1 MKPKEVMGQIYL
13 SGQVMLPLDKAHEIQ
28 SILAKY
34 ARSVDYVYRAG
45 DEEYVYY
52 TAEYETP
59 YVQVLKSIPHLTT
72 DGLTSKQINE
82 WKDVVRDSK
91 GGNYLSPQDFTKLSE
106 EPK

>member
-34 ARSVDYVYRAG
+34 ARSVDYVYRVN
-45 DEEYVYY
+45 DDYVYY
-52 TAEYETP
+52 TDGYKTP
-59 YVQVLKSIPHLTT
+59 YVQVLEPTPSLTV
-72 DGLTSKQINE
+72 DDLSAKQLTA
-82 WKDVVRDSK
+82 WKDAVKESK
-91 GGNYLSPQDFTKLSE
+91 GNDYLSPQDFAKLSE